1 MKGYHPICKAQTLKI
16 YFVVNIHCHVF

>member
-16 YFVVNIHCHVF
+16 YLRG